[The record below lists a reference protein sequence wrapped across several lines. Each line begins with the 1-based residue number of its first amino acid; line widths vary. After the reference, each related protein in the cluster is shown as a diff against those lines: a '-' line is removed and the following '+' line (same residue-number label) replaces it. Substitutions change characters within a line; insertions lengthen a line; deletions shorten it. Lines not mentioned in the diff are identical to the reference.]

1 MSAAFD
7 LNITNKGLTLF
18 ESEMLDQIILEG
30 LQLNALNNYD
40 ILKEYEE
47 EVGKGFD
54 LDKALTVKHVK
65 HFDEYFLAPING
77 FKNRFEFYDYY
88 SGSK

>member
-30 LQLNALNNYD
+30 L
-40 ILKEYEE
+40 
-47 EVGKGFD
+47 
-54 LDKALTVKHVK
+54 
-65 HFDEYFLAPING
+65 
-77 FKNRFEFYDYY
+77 
-88 SGSK
+88 